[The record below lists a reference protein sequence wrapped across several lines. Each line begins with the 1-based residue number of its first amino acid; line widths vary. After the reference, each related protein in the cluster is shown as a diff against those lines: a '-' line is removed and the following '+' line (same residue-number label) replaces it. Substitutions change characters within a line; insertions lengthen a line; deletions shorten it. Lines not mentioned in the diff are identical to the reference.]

1 MPVVS
6 WVILV
11 VGVAVII
18 GAMLVRQRN
27 KKKTDEKKSL
37 PYIRVC
43 NNACRQSLSYDSK
56 CSSRR

>member
-18 GAMLVRQRN
+18 GAMLVRQQN
-27 KKKTDEKKSL
+27 KKKTDEKK
-37 PYIRVC
+37 
-43 NNACRQSLSYDSK
+43 
-56 CSSRR
+56 